1 MADLVLVRHGQA
13 SFGAAHYDKLS
24 TLGERQSVLLGR
36 WLKRCGI
43 VPDAVATGSPER
55 QIDTAALC
63 LAQSGGP
70 ARSTWLTL
78 EGLGEYDHET
88 VVARFRPDY
97 ADPVAMRADLARTDN
112 PRRAFHAMYVQAV
125 ARWTGGA
132 HDADYAE
139 SWSAFKTRVIG
150 CLGHLAAL
158 EDRTVY
164 AFTSGGPI
172 TAIVQHLLGLPDA
185 RAFEMN
191 WPLVNAG
198 MTRLRFSAD
207 TGSMTLATFNA
218 HPYLDETGDPDLVT
232 FR

>member
-13 SFGAAHYDKLS
+13 SFGSAHYDKLS
-24 TLGERQSVLLGR
+24 DLGERQATLLGR

-43 VPDAVATGSPER
+43 VPDAIATGAPDR
-55 QIDTAALC
+55 QSKTAALC
-63 LAQSGGP
+63 QAECGGP
-70 ARSTWLTL
+70 SRSNWLTL
-78 EGLGEYDHET
+78 DGLGEYDHET
-88 VVARFRPDY
+88 VVARFRPDF
-97 ADPVAMRADLARTDN
+97 ADPVAMRAALAKTDN

-132 HDADYAE
+132 HDADYPE
-139 SWSAFKTRVIG
+139 SWKAFKARVLDG
-150 CLGHLAAL
+150 LRQLSAL
-158 EDRTVY
+158 DSRTIY

-172 TAIVQHLLGLPDA
+172 TAVAQHLLGLPDA
-185 RAFEMN
+185 RAFDLN

-198 MTRLRFSAD
+198 MTRLRFSVD

-218 HPYLDETGDPDLVT
+218 HPHLDETGDPELVT